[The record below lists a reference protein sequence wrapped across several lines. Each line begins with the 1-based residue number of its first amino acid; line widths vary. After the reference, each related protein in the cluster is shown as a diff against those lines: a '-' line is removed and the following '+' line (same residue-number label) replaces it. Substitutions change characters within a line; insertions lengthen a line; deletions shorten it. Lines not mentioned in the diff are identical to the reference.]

1 MATYSG
7 NASLS
12 QAVKDRVLS
21 TFQQTVTLY
30 KEGRSAEVVEG
41 CTLILRM
48 DPTFDPARKLLEKT
62 RNPNAPIDV
71 DSLLPAPPGS
81 DVLNEARAALAARDF
96 QRAAELTSDVL
107 RDDFT
112 NEEARLVNDTAR
124 ERIEAAPF
132 VEQFIR
138 KSEMF
143 ARQGNTS
150 AARAELEKARALDD
164 GHPGINR
171 VAESMQAAEPAAP
184 SFSFGGSPSFVVETP
199 PPAPTA
205 RSAAQAADFGFTFEE
220 EKPAEPESPFGGFSF
235 GAPAPAAP
243 PPPPASG
250 FSFDTPAAP
259 PPAPSSSSPFGGGG
273 FSFDAPAAPASG
285 EFDFGPAATPPAGDD
300 QRKIQQYLAD
310 GDRAAG
316 AGDYQQAIDLW
327 SRIFLIDV
335 TNDEASHR
343 IESAKAKRRE
353 VESKV
358 EAIINAGEQAFNA
371 RDNETARAK
380 FNEALRLD
388 PGNLTAHDYLERM
401 SKPAGQQSAP
411 AFEAPFAIPPPSR
424 GDIFDDDQLSGSYDS
439 LKPPDLSVPKASTKA
454 KAPAAAPTPA
464 KSGSRMGVLI
474 TIAAVVI
481 VAVVGWF
488 VWSKYMAKPAYDP
501 SATQAIFRQADA
513 LAKRNRFD
521 QAIAMLRDV
530 KPADPQHD
538 KALEMIADLQHK
550 KSQAAEMVNG
560 RPSAIV
566 YEESIAAGRTAF
578 EGHDYDEAK
587 TAFDTAARIK
597 PLPPEVSTMYAAA
610 SQQVAKLEVAKAL
623 FSEQK
628 YQDAI
633 ANLDPLL
640 QADPQNQSIRR
651 MLTSAHFNLG
661 AIALQEERLPDAIRE
676 FDLVLKAD
684 PNDELAKRS
693 RILADRYSGQP
704 KDLLYKIYVKYLPL
718 RKT

>member
-21 TFQQTVTLY
+21 TFQQSVALY

-62 RNPNAPIDV
+62 RNPNAPVDV
-71 DSLLPAPPGS
+71 DSLLTAGSGS

-96 QRAAELTSDVL
+96 QRAAELASEVL

-143 ARQGNTS
+143 ARQGNAS
-150 AARAELEKARALDD
+150 AARSELEKARALDD
-164 GHPGINR
+164 GHPGIRR
-171 VAESMQAAEPAAP
+171 VAESMQTAEPAAP
-184 SFSFGGSPSFVVETP
+184 SFSSGGSPSFVVETP
-199 PPAPTA
+199 PSPPTT

-220 EKPAEPESPFGGFSF
+220 EKPAEPESPFGGFTF
-235 GAPAPAAP
+235 GTPAPAAP
-243 PPPPASG
+243 PPPPAGG

-259 PPAPSSSSPFGGGG
+259 SSSPPFGGGG

-285 EFDFGPAATPPAGDD
+285 GFDFGPAATPPAGAD

-310 GDRAAG
+310 GDRAAV

-353 VESKV
+353 IESKV
-358 EAIINAGEQAFNA
+358 EAIINAGEQAYNA

-401 SKPAGQQSAP
+401 SNTAGEKSAP
-411 AFEAPFAIPPPSR
+411 ALEAPFAIPPPSR
-424 GDIFDDDQLSGSYDS
+424 GDIFADDQLSGSYDS
-439 LKPPDLSVPKASTKA
+439 LKPPDLTVPKISAKA

-521 QAIAMLRDV
+521 QAIAILRDV
-530 KPADPQHD
+530 KPADPKHD

-550 KSQAAEMVNG
+550 KSQAAETVNG

-578 EGHDYDEAK
+578 EGHDYDAAK

-597 PLPPEVSTMYAAA
+597 PLPPDVSTMYAAA

-651 MLTSAHFNLG
+651 MLTSAHFDLG

-693 RILADRYSGQP
+693 KTLADRYSGQP